1 MVTRAA
7 RPIALLCVLGLAC
20 TSQEREHTWRHRLL
34 ELHEA
39 QRRAHL
45 AEDAA
50 GLVALFADDFSELR
64 DGVLTRPTRAESEA
78 RLRRYFDSVEFLA
91 WDDLAPPEL
100 RLAADGSL
108 ATVAVQKLV
117 RVRTTDA
124 DGQPLL
130 ERTLFAWL
138 ATCVREGERWRLASI
153 ASTRRR
159 PGAETTLAAARH
171 ALGAEDRLARIAGV
185 RARVRGSGPSGD
197 YALAL
202 DLPRAGP
209 WLFRWEFPGRPPS
222 LCELDSWEGPS
233 GGERGWSVEGETR
246 TPLSAAEVAMVRG
259 HAFPWLV
266 LEPERFFRS
275 LDLEGSHAQ
284 SGAGLL
290 DRERLHLVDRLGEP
304 GWIDFDLASD
314 RLARLEVRDTSKDPP
329 ENVRIDFETWQ
340 TVEGVLL
347 PARVVA
353 HDARG
358 AWTMELEQVEL
369 DFD

>member
-1 MVTRAA
+1 MARAA
-7 RPIALLCVLGLAC
+7 RPIVFFCALLLAC
-20 TSQEREHTWRHRLL
+20 ASREREHTWRHQLL

-45 AEDAA
+45 AGDAA
-50 GLVALFADDFSELR
+50 GLTALLADDFSELR

-78 RLRRYFDSVEFLA
+78 RLRRYFDSVECLA

-124 DGQPLL
+124 DERTLL

-138 ATCVREGERWRLASI
+138 ATCVREGESWRLASI
-153 ASTRRR
+153 ASTRRP
-159 PGAETTLAAARH
+159 PGVETTLAAARH
-171 ALGAEDRLARIAGV
+171 ALGAESLLARIAGV
-185 RARVRGSGPSGD
+185 RANVRGSGPSGN
-197 YALAL
+197 YVLAL

-209 WLFRWEFPGRPPS
+209 WRFRWEFPDRPPF
-222 LCELDSWEGPS
+222 LCELDSWEGLS

-246 TPLSAAEVAMVRG
+246 KALSAAEVARVRA

-275 LDLEGSHAQ
+275 LAFEGCTASD
-284 SGAGLL
+284 AGLL
-290 DRERLHLVDRLGEP
+290 DRERLRLVDRLGEP
-304 GWIDFDLASD
+304 GRIDFDLATD
-314 RLARLEVRDTSKDPP
+314 RLARLEIRDTVTDPP
-329 ENVRIDFETWQ
+329 EDVRIDFETWQ
-340 TVEGVLL
+340 TVEEVLL

-353 HDARG
+353 HDANG